1 MIYLIIGK
9 SATGK
14 DTVLQRL
21 CKASNLNLN
30 RMIQYTTRP
39 IKTEEENGREY
50 YFVDE
55 KKMYELKASGH
66 ILECRKYDTVY
77 GKWYYFT
84 TDEEI
89 EEGKDYILI
98 GTLPVLKDLRKTYGK
113 VKGIYLYLDDG
124 ERLQRALNRER
135 NSKEPRYSEMCR
147 RFLSDDKDFSKEAL
161 EDAKIDLY
169 IENKELETTINKL
182 CTFIKESDCLE
193 QN

>member
-21 CKASNLNLN
+21 CKDSSLNLN
-30 RMIQYTTRP
+30 RIVQYTTRA
-39 IKTEEENGREY
+39 IKEEEKNGREY

-55 KKMYELKASGH
+55 KKMQELEEAGH

-77 GKWYYFT
+77 GNWYYFT

-89 EEGKDYILI
+89 EQGKDYILI
-98 GTLPVLKDLRKTYGK
+98 GTLAVLKDLRKAYGE

-135 NSKEPRYSEMCR
+135 NSTKPRYSEMCR

-161 EDAKIDLY
+161 EDAEIDLY
-169 IENKELETTINKL
+169 IENNELESTLNKL
-182 CTFIKESDCLE
+182 YAFIKERDCLE
-193 QN
+193 QK